1 MRRSV
6 TGHRKL
12 IARVGP
18 VLLITGLLPLA
29 LAAEPDITAS
39 DTRHVYTREAP
50 SWLRAVGKLQV
61 PGHKYQDGRRA
72 HHREDCSATLVAQP
86 ASTKADTIITA
97 WHCLEFYSDL
107 SKPITFILLP
117 GSDQRVGSE
126 AYRLADGG
134 GMHADWAILRLTK
147 AIAADQITAL
157 SIHSERANAGLPIT
171 MAGYSRD
178 SGIGN
183 HGEQLSFDPGC
194 AITRQVA
201 GSSDSNC
208 TAHKGSSGGAVVQV
222 SPEGKARIC
231 GVISQGNGVGL
242 STFVPV
248 DDFRNAINQHL
259 H

>member
-1 MRRSV
+1 MRRSIA
-6 TGHRKL
+6 GHCRYL
-12 IARVGP
+12 QGLGL
-18 VLLITGLLPLA
+18 LLISGLWPLA
-29 LAAEPDITAS
+29 TAAEAAMPAP
-39 DTRHVYTREAP
+39 DTRLIYTHTAP
-50 SWLRAVGKLQV
+50 TWLRAVGKLQV

-72 HHREDCSATLVAQP
+72 HHREDCSATLVALP

-107 SKPITFILLP
+107 SKPITFTLLP
-117 GSDQRVGSE
+117 ESDQRVGSE
-126 AYRLADGG
+126 AYRVADGG

-147 AIAADQITAL
+147 AIPADQITAL
-157 SIHSERANAGLPIT
+157 SIHWERANAALPIT

-183 HGEQLSFDPGC
+183 HGERLSFDPGC

-222 SPEGKARIC
+222 SPQGKAHIC